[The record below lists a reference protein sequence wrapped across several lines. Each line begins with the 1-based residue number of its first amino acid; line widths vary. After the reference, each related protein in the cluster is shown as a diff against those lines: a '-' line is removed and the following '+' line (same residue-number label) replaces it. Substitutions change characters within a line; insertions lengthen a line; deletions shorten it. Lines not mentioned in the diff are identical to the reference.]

1 MHDGR
6 YKTLTEVINH
16 YTNSSNKNSPMNP
29 KLKSVYSLS
38 SNEKVDIIAFLITL
52 SNKQFLFD
60 KRYTYPKAQ
69 IDSLRN
75 INH

>member
-6 YKTLTEVINH
+6 YKTLTEVMNH
-16 YTNSSNKNSPMNP
+16 YTNSSDKNSSMNP
-29 KLKSVYSLS
+29 KLKSVYLLS
-38 SNEKVDIIAFLITL
+38 SNEKVDIIAFLLTL
-52 SNKQFLFD
+52 SDKQFLFD
-60 KRYTYPKAQ
+60 KRYTYPKVQ